1 MRARPAVMLVEGMR
15 QRCTSL
21 SRRFRLLAGVLPQL
35 LVTGAISGNFFTLF
49 TLGHCR
55 ASIDSPTR
63 DAGEDGNSATAP
75 VAGAGKLPQFFFTFQ
90 PSNGFQVCGFPLPFF
105 FDVFSPS
112 WYIPETGQQP

>member
-21 SRRFRLLAGVLPQL
+21 SRRFRRLAGVLPQL

-75 VAGAGKLPQFFFTFQ
+75 VAGAGKLPQFFFHL
-90 PSNGFQVCGFPLPFF
+90 SAIERVSSLR
-105 FDVFSPS
+105 FSPS
-112 WYIPETGQQP
+112 FFF